1 MGSNRRGKR
10 PVSASRSLPNRNAAE
25 TVGIREPARAER
37 PSGALIEPWPDSGCS
52 AVGAGLRMYRL
63 VIPQRRSA
71 ASSGSERRAAG
82 RGRRERAEA
91 EAGQVTPEELLIS
104 VGGRAVVQDETESAA
119 DVLEHP
125 RPAAALSPAFSW

>member
-1 MGSNRRGKR
+1 
-10 PVSASRSLPNRNAAE
+10 
-25 TVGIREPARAER
+25 
-37 PSGALIEPWPDSGCS
+37 
-52 AVGAGLRMYRL
+52 MYRL

-119 DVLEHP
+119 DILEHP